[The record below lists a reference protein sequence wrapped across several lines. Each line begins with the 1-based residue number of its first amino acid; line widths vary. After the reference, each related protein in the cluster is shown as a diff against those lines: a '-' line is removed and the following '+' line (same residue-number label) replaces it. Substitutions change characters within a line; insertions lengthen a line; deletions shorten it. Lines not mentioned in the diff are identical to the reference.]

1 MRSAQVKTATVPDQ
15 RGNVLM
21 RTRIDLADEQHV
33 VAGRMQRVVS
43 AFQPGNAALDSRCRS
58 RTQVKRHAVEPIGV
72 RTRKTARQLD
82 LIMGEDVDNIT
93 LSALEHRQAS

>member
-1 MRSAQVKTATVPDQ
+1 MNSIWSPAGCSA
-15 RGNVLM
+15 
-21 RTRIDLADEQHV
+21 
-33 VAGRMQRVVS
+33 
-43 AFQPGNAALDSRCRS
+43 
-58 RTQVKRHAVEPIGV
+58 QVKRHAVEPIGV